1 MLTRIQQIFIVQE
14 NNFSLFDS
22 IQMFFSRKLFVDI
35 AETLFTAI
43 FSKKKLCKN
52 GQKMKNVKTS
62 KFFRQFEGY
71 DDMSEFG

>member
-43 FSKKKLCKN
+43 FDKKNMRKN
-52 GQKMKNVKTS
+52 GQKK
-62 KFFRQFEGY
+62 
-71 DDMSEFG
+71 